1 MLLSLDCA
9 CLRKGGA
16 PEMSVAARPV
26 FEDYIRHDQNQENK
40 ITL

>member
-1 MLLSLDCA
+1 MLLSLDFA
-9 CLRKGGA
+9 SLRKGGDPA
-16 PEMSVAARPV
+16 MFVGAGPV